1 MPQARKNRPASK
13 SKFRKRL
20 TRIKIA
26 AIVLFAVA
34 AAYFFFTGSW
44 FITQVAMP
52 VVSDII
58 GYSITAEKAQL
69 SLWNGE
75 LELSNFNFGP
85 GWQPIVSADSCVIKF
100 NPATLMRG
108 EINIATIKIRGAD
121 VAVIRNLADNFNV
134 LPAQFNRI
142 RCNDT
147 IQHPPWQGSI
157 NFVMPPISIGEITF
171 SDTTFLLDYLQS
183 GEDIVKVKAGNI
195 SGKIGPLVNGGE
207 ATLQLSGNCSI
218 STGKL
223 ELKESCADIKIRFG
237 VTEAFIPRFAEA
249 EISMTQLS
257 GRAANLDLTGKTLS
271 VSGYAEGENIFKHL
285 EIKHITADV
294 SDNAQ
299 PFAHAEIAAR
309 LDFFPWKMR
318 SEYTISRLPEK
329 AVDCISDFF
338 NLPWRG
344 AGVTGNGKIELDNE
358 AGILTASLTL
368 YDKAGPYNVELN
380 GDGKLIY
387 SFKQRY
393 LELAELK
400 AKLNLNDV
408 PSADISISAPIRLL
422 WSPEPR
428 LVGKPG
434 DIELKLN
441 NLELSVFER
450 YIDLPDVELSG
461 GRLSMDILCSPDPEL
476 AAMHLSGWGMV
487 EDINLTTVNQYSYE
501 HLNGSISLNAD
512 VNRQGVIKFN
522 DFELV
527 FADGSQNLMA
537 AQLSNTLF
545 DAASGE
551 CRVELAVS
559 GLKESVLQI
568 QPLCDWLNS
577 SPEAVK
583 IIEQLRPLELT
594 AQLKMH
600 YVPGSEIISFDDA
613 GIAVYSRSRKIA
625 EIKANPNTYNM
636 PSGTMKRDFD
646 LNIILHDLDFQPIW
660 RTFSEANR
668 LPIELGN
675 GLINGT
681 LHLVAPHDLNS
692 VAVSGDLT
700 VDNCALKIG
709 GSTIQPL
716 RFTPRFDLIIDRN
729 TRQSRFTAQVNARQ
743 HNEKILGFSLNLNI
757 PMDNVAPKTGTI
769 ELNQLGTI
777 WGDMLGLEN
786 LASLNGSGELSF
798 SWRGLHDFT
807 ARTQLNFDSVWD
819 NKDNSPHTVA
829 GQASAQFHGSG
840 DGIVLNRGA
849 IRFTSPA
856 EQLCD
861 AEFSGNWNKSSNI
874 ITINLN
880 SKKIAAKTI
889 FQILKFKQQKMQ
901 QGNPVLYFGSIPI
914 ILDASLNDIS
924 WGEGINA
931 SSRFRLRTREHALFM
946 ERMYLV
952 FNGAEIRA
960 TGELNADEGNQS
972 YALSMLADDVE
983 LSTILAP
990 VLSEDYSKLYAAMTH
1005 FSLNIQGKSL
1015 SRTGFWDT
1023 QDGVLSADFGRV
1035 VLPNAVGSN
1044 TFGRILLL
1052 PFSIIANLHDWLP
1065 VNFERMKRMTQVITL
1080 FRNFYGHTGA
1090 FEFNHG
1096 HMVLRSR
1103 DGRINIESFH
1113 LSGAPVKN
1121 FTFSGSFGLGG
1132 KRELDLHSTVEVMS
1146 ILIPIDISGT
1156 VDNPETDYP
1165 KIIANIFMDNFL
1177 NLVDFIN
1184 PLNLLPEEDSDTQN
1198 IFN

>member
-1 MPQARKNRPASK
+1 MPQARKNSPASE
-13 SKFRKRL
+13 SKFRKWL

-44 FITQVAMP
+44 FITKVAMP

-85 GWQPIVSADSCVIKF
+85 GWHPIVSADSCVIKF
-100 NPATLMRG
+100 NPATLLRG
-108 EINIATIKIRGAD
+108 EFNIATVKIQGAD
-121 VAVIRNLADNFNV
+121 VAVIRNRADNFNV
-134 LPAQFNRI
+134 LPAQFKRKRRNNAAR
-142 RCNDT
+142 R
-147 IQHPPWQGSI
+147 PPWQGNIS
-157 NFVMPPISIGEITF
+157 FVMPPISVGEITF
-171 SDTTFLLDYLQS
+171 DDTTFLLDYVLN
-183 GEDIVKVKAGNI
+183 GENIVKVKAGNI
-195 SGKIGPLVNGGE
+195 SGRIGPLVNGGE
-207 ATLQLSGNCSI
+207 SMLQLSGNCGI

-223 ELKESCADIKIRFG
+223 ELKESCADIKIQFG

-249 EISMTQLS
+249 AISMTQLS
-257 GRAANLDLTGKTLS
+257 GRAANLDLTDKTLS

-285 EIKHITADV
+285 EIKHITADI

-299 PFAHAEIAAR
+299 AFAHAEIAAQ

-318 SEYTISRLPEK
+318 SEYTVSRLPEE
-329 AVDCISDFF
+329 AVNCIADFF
-338 NLPWRG
+338 HLPWRG
-344 AGVTGNGKIELDNE
+344 AGITGKGQIELDKE
-358 AGILTASLTL
+358 TGILTSSLTL
-368 YDKAGPYNVELN
+368 HDKAGPYNVELN
-380 GDGKLIY
+380 GDGELIY

-408 PSADISISAPIRLL
+408 PSADISISDPIRLL

-428 LVGKPG
+428 IVGKPG

-476 AAMHLSGWGMV
+476 AAMRLSGWGMV
-487 EDINLTTVNQYSYE
+487 EDINLTTVNNYSYN

-512 VNRQGVIKFN
+512 VNRHGVIKFN

-583 IIEQLRPLELT
+583 IIEELKPLELT

-646 LNIILHDLDFQPIW
+646 LDIILYNMEFQPIW
-660 RTFSEANR
+660 RTLTAKCPPPF
-668 LPIELGN
+668 ELTG
-675 GLINGT
+675 GLLSGT
-681 LHLVAPHDLNS
+681 LQLVAPHDLNS

-700 VDNCALKIG
+700 VDNCSLKIG
-709 GSTIQPL
+709 DSTIQPL

-729 TRQSRFTAQVNARQ
+729 TRQTRLTAQVNARQ

-757 PMDNVAPKTGTI
+757 PMDNAAPKTGTI

-819 NKDNSPHTVA
+819 DKDNAPHTVA
-829 GQASAQFHGSG
+829 GQAEAQLHGSH
-840 DGIVLNRGA
+840 DGVFLHCGA
-849 IRFTSPA
+849 IRFTSPE

-861 AEFSGNWNKSSNI
+861 AGFSGNWNKNSNI
-874 ITINLN
+874 ITINLD
-880 SKKIAAKTI
+880 SRKIAAKTI

-901 QGNPVLYFGSIPI
+901 QDNPELYFGKIPI

-931 SSRFRLRTREHALFM
+931 SSRFRLRSHNHALFM

-960 TGELNADEGNQS
+960 TGELNAAKENQS
-972 YALSMLADDVE
+972 YALSVVADDVE
-983 LSTILAP
+983 LSTLLAP
-990 VLSEDYSKLYAAMTH
+990 VLPADYSKLYAAMTH
-1005 FSLNIQGKSL
+1005 FSLDVQGKSL
-1015 SRTGFWDT
+1015 SLTGLWDT
-1023 QDGVLSADFGRV
+1023 QEGVLSADLGRV
-1035 VLPNAVGSN
+1035 ILPNTVGSN
-1044 TFGRILLL
+1044 TFGRLLLL

-1080 FRNFYGHTGA
+1080 FRNFYDHTGA

-1103 DGRINIESFH
+1103 DGRINIDSFH

-1146 ILIPIDISGT
+1146 ILIPIDIAGT

-1165 KIIANIFMDNFL
+1165 KIIANILMDNFL
-1177 NLVDFIN
+1177 NLVDFVN
-1184 PLNLLPEEDSDTQN
+1184 PLNLIPEEDSDT
-1198 IFN
+1198 